1 MKRIAIVTATRA
13 EYGLLRNLI
22 IKLGNIKEFN
32 VNVLVTGTHLSKAFG
47 ETYKE
52 IEQDGIEIYKKI
64 PILQKEDDIAEIIGR
79 AIEEFGKFFTQE
91 SFDAI
96 VVLGDRYEILAVCI
110 AAMVSK
116 IPIIHLYGGD
126 TTEGA
131 IDEAIRH
138 SITKMSYL
146 HFTSTEI
153 ARKRVIQLGENPE
166 RVFCVGSTGV
176 ENIMSMPLLE
186 KEELGNIIG
195 FPLDKDYAVVT
206 FHPVTLDEEPVG
218 KQVKE
223 LLQAMDEHDLN
234 YIITKANADA
244 GGNLIN
250 TMLEEYATTHKNVC
264 LVDSLGSKKYLSAL
278 KYAVMVIG
286 NSSSGLSEAP
296 SFCIPTV
303 NIGNRQRG
311 RVQGNTIINCSPLTD
326 DISKAIEKAKSIETR
341 EQCRNSKNPYGDGNS
356 TDKIVEI
363 IARFMAGDKIDL
375 KKQFYDVSF
384 EKE

>member
-64 PILQKEDDIAEIIGR
+64 PILQKEDDTAEIIGR

-223 LLQAMDEHDLN
+223 LLQAMDAHDLN